1 MTEIW
6 KDMKGYEGLYKVSN
20 MGRVLGMRGKV
31 LKPLRNA
38 KSGYMQICLCAIN
51 GIRKRIYIHRA
62 VAETFIPNMDN
73 KPCVDHI
80 NTMRGDNRCENLR
93 WVTVRENCKNSIT
106 IKKHITACRKN
117 GDKRGKVVMQIY
129 DNKIIGEFASI
140 RKASAMTN
148 IHKHCIS
155 LCCAGIRK
163 TAGGYV
169 WKFKISVN

>member
-6 KDMKGYEGLYKVSN
+6 KDIKGYEGLYKVSN
-20 MGRVLGMRGKV
+20 MGHVLGMRGKI
-31 LKPLRNA
+31 LKPIRNT
-38 KSGYMQICLCAIN
+38 KSGYIQIYLCSIN

-80 NTMRGDNRCENLR
+80 NTIRSDNRCENLR
-93 WVTVRENCKNSIT
+93 WVTARENYRNSIT
-106 IKKHITACRKN
+106 IKKHMMAHLKN
-117 GDKRGKVVMQIY
+117 SSKRGKTVIQIY
-129 DNKIIGEFASI
+129 ENKTIGEFTSI

-148 IHKHCIS
+148 IHKRCIS
-155 LCCAGIRK
+155 LCCAGMRK

-169 WKFKISVN
+169 WKFKSLVN